1 MPPPTK
7 RQHNHCHGLRKASIF
22 HLHPIPGH
30 LLCPEGPWSQA
41 TVLLPLLD
49 LHAKQQSLR
58 ALTPAFRRH
67 WQSVAQKIPHQ
78 RGTHHF
84 STFTR
89 PPCSKVFL
97 GEVTVSGLR
106 CARSAS
112 QNFTWPSAEPLI
124 SNGGTAVTSKVKT
137 APVWPANVYKA
148 FSNFCSK
155 DQQIKY
161 PSLEHV
167 KRYLPS
173 AETQTFRIG
182 LSCRHMKLGAHL
194 SSSCFF
200 SRLCLRSNSCFRL
213 FSMPCTAAAGRS
225 AVMSWVFSKTSE
237 SPGSLPA
244 KRVTSFKSKSFELI
258 LSCWFCARFSPVF
271 TFSSNFKIS
280 RNFFANFKNSFSSS
294 ANADC
299 FWYVDSARQLIGGK
313 DSSWRCT
320 VEWVTVPWAMQ
331 FIEYEFAFFQDFKK
345 MLNWTLKYET
355 LRPSNCFRMLSF
367 TSNSDHSFKEPRAE
381 WPERHLHPSPTCHR
395 TCRNPVRHHQWQCNL
410 KDSARNAIYLL
421 TFDYLSERR
430 PLKVSESLWQ
440 SPWYRVQI
448 SSSRLCKCS
457 QKKSLQVYKFMEK

>member
-1 MPPPTK
+1 MRRCYQRRRITGKGQRRDCRIVQLDCLHQRPWCL
-7 RQHNHCHGLRKASIF
+7 RQPNANITIVMGWEKLQFSTSTPFQVICFA
-22 HLHPIPGH
+22 
-30 LLCPEGPWSQA
+30 PEGPWSQA
-41 TVLLPLLD
+41 TVLLPPAGLACQTAITAGFDPSFSEAL
-49 LHAKQQSLR
+49 AK
-58 ALTPAFRRH
+58 RRPEDP
-67 WQSVAQKIPHQ
+67 SSK
-78 RGTHHF
+78 GHHF

-182 LSCRHMKLGAHL
+182 LSCRHMKLGARL

-299 FWYVDSARQLIGGK
+299 FWYVDSARQLIGGPLQSEGLNSK
-313 DSSWRCT
+313 TLHGDAQWSGWERPLSNAVYRIWNCVFSRFQKN
-320 VEWVTVPWAMQ
+320 AKLN
-331 FIEYEFAFFQDFKK
+331 IEVWNPKTFQLFQDVKFYIK
-345 MLNWTLKYET
+345 
-355 LRPSNCFRMLSF
+355 LRPQFQGNPELSDP
-367 TSNSDHSFKEPRAE
+367 NDI
-381 WPERHLHPSPTCHR
+381 CI
-395 TCRNPVRHHQWQCNL
+395 PVQHATELVGTQ
-410 KDSARNAIYLL
+410 
-421 TFDYLSERR
+421 
-430 PLKVSESLWQ
+430 
-440 SPWYRVQI
+440 
-448 SSSRLCKCS
+448 
-457 QKKSLQVYKFMEK
+457 